1 MRTLR
6 LALAAFALT
15 SSLALGQG
23 PPKSEPGD
31 AQGGVLCIWAI
42 HIAMKAVGDVCFP
55 KDNDGFGALLDEAIE
70 KISVFVMENEPT
82 QRDDVEKFK
91 TVQRGLMANRHGLC
105 DRSRNLSALNM
116 YETMRYE
123 CRDTDACRARL
134 ARALSVPRK
143 PTFSPCL

>member
-6 LALAAFALT
+6 LVLAAFALT

-31 AQGGVLCIWAI
+31 WQGGVLCIWTVYI
-42 HIAMKAVGDVCFP
+42 GMKAVGDICYP
-55 KDNDGFGALLDEAIE
+55 EDKDGFVDLLDEGIE
-70 KISVFVMENEPT
+70 QIAVFVIENEPA

-91 TVQRGLMANRHGLC
+91 TIQRGMMVNIPGLC
-105 DRSRNLSALNM
+105 DRSRNLSLLNT
-116 YETMRYE
+116 YEQFRYV

-134 ARALSVPRK
+134 AKALSVPHK